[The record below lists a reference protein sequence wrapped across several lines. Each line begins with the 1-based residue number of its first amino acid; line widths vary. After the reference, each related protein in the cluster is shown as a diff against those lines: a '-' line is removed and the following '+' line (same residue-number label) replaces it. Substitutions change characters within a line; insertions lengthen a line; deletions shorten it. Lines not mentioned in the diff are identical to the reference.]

1 MQNPHFGSKFKVPKN
16 MSISI
21 LQIMYTCSVQKTAP
35 KNTKYSRNETVL
47 KIGHHAKAI
56 AHAKFSHFGQ
66 RLKFQK
72 TCQNPFDKSFRLVL

>member
-1 MQNPHFGSKFKVPKN
+1 

-56 AHAKFSHFGQ
+56 AHAKFSLFGQ
-66 RLKFQK
+66 KLEFQK